1 MAATF
6 RETAEARVAG
16 NTIPATAG
24 SIINKEQ
31 YGIDFLF
38 PGYIVQS
45 ATITQSVNE
54 DITQDQK
61 NSIVSRLDLDHI
73 YDATVEVI
81 GGSSEDGTLS
91 SSGGNI
97 EVGDIAYSFAGHN
110 WKVTGVT
117 YNGSF
122 QDKKRY
128 TVTLQRSTNFP
139 AES

>member
-91 SSGGNI
+91 ASGGNI

-139 AES
+139 AE

>member
-24 SIINKEQ
+24 SIITKDQ

-38 PGYIVQS
+38 PGFIVQS

-61 NSIVSRLDLDHI
+61 NAIVSRLDLDHI

-81 GGSSEDGTLS
+81 GGSTEDGTLS
-91 SSGGNI
+91 ASGGNI
-97 EVGDIAYSFAGHN
+97 EVGDIAYNFAGHN

-122 QDKKRY
+122 QDKRRY
-128 TVTLQRSTNFP
+128 TVSLQRSTNFP
-139 AES
+139 AE

>member
-6 RETAEARVAG
+6 RETAEARIAG

-24 SIINKEQ
+24 SVINKEQ

-81 GGSSEDGTLS
+81 GGSTEDGTLS
-91 SSGGNI
+91 ASGGEI
-97 EVGDIAYSFAGHN
+97 QVGDIAYSFAGHN

-122 QDKKRY
+122 
-128 TVTLQRSTNFP
+128 
-139 AES
+139 

>member
-24 SIINKEQ
+24 SIITKDQ

-38 PGYIVQS
+38 PGFIVQS

-61 NSIVSRLDLDHI
+61 NAIVSRLDLDHI

-81 GGSSEDGTLS
+81 GGSTEDGTLS

-139 AES
+139 AE

>member
-1 MAATF
+1 MSATF
-6 RETAEARVAG
+6 VETNEARISGNVIPSNAG
-16 NTIPATAG
+16 E
-24 SIINKEQ
+24 IIRKDQ

-38 PGYIVQS
+38 PGFIVQS
-45 ATITQSVNE
+45 ASITQSVND
-54 DITQDQK
+54 DITYDQK

-81 GGSSEDGTLS
+81 GGSTEDGTLS
-91 SSGGNI
+91 STTGEI
-97 EVGDIAYSFAGHN
+97 QVGDIAYNFAGHT

-128 TVTLQRSTNFP
+128 TVTLQRSTNYP
-139 AES
+139 

>member
-24 SIINKEQ
+24 SVINKEQ

-38 PGYIVQS
+38 PGFIVQS

-81 GGSSEDGTLS
+81 GGSTEDGTLS

-97 EVGDIAYSFAGHN
+97 EVGDIAYNFAGHN
-110 WKVTGVT
+110 WKVVGIT

-128 TVTLQRSTNFP
+128 TVSLSRSSNYP
-139 AES
+139 PES

>member
-24 SIINKEQ
+24 SVINKEQ

-81 GGSSEDGTLS
+81 GGSTEDGTLS

-97 EVGDIAYSFAGHN
+97 EVGDIAYNFAGHN

-128 TVTLQRSTNFP
+128 QISLQRSTNYP
-139 AES
+139 PES

>member
-6 RETAEARVAG
+6 RETSEARVAG

-24 SIINKEQ
+24 SIITKDQ

-38 PGYIVQS
+38 PGFIVQS

-73 YDATVEVI
+73 YEATVEVI
-81 GGSSEDGTLS
+81 GGSTEDGTLS

-122 QDKKRY
+122 QDKRRY
-128 TVTLQRSTNFP
+128 TVNLQRSTNYP
-139 AES
+139 PES

>member
-24 SIINKEQ
+24 SIITKDQ

-38 PGYIVQS
+38 PGFIVQS

-81 GGSSEDGTLS
+81 GGSTEDGTLS
-91 SSGGNI
+91 ASGGNI
-97 EVGDIAYSFAGHN
+97 EVGDIAYNFAGHN

-122 QDKKRY
+122 QDKRRY

>member
-6 RETAEARVAG
+6 NETAEARVAG

-24 SIINKEQ
+24 SVINKEQ

-61 NSIVSRLDLDHI
+61 NAIVSRLDLDHI

-81 GGSSEDGTLS
+81 GGSTEDGTLS
-91 SSGGNI
+91 ASGGNI

-139 AES
+139 AE

>member
-24 SIINKEQ
+24 SIITKNE

-81 GGSSEDGTLS
+81 GGSTEDGTLS

-97 EVGDIAYSFAGHN
+97 EVGDIAYNFAGHN
-110 WKVTGVT
+110 WKVVSVT

-122 QDKKRY
+122 
-128 TVTLQRSTNFP
+128 
-139 AES
+139 

>member
-24 SIINKEQ
+24 SVINKEQ

-45 ATITQSVNE
+45 ATITQSVTE

-81 GGSSEDGTLS
+81 GGSTEDGTLS
-91 SSGGNI
+91 ASGGNI
-97 EVGDIAYSFAGHN
+97 EVGDIAYNFAGHN
-110 WKVTGVT
+110 WKVVSVT

-139 AES
+139 AE

>member
-24 SIINKEQ
+24 SVINKEQ

-81 GGSSEDGTLS
+81 GGSTEDGTLS

-139 AES
+139 AE

>member
-6 RETAEARVAG
+6 RETDEARVAG

-24 SIINKEQ
+24 SVINKEQ

-81 GGSSEDGTLS
+81 GGSTEDGTLS
-91 SSGGNI
+91 ASGGEI
-97 EVGDIAYSFAGHN
+97 QVGDIAYNFAGHN

-122 QDKKRY
+122 QDKRRY
-128 TVTLQRSTNFP
+128 QISLTRSTNYP
-139 AES
+139 PES

>member
-6 RETAEARVAG
+6 RETAGARVAG

-24 SIINKEQ
+24 SVINKEQ

-61 NSIVSRLDLDHI
+61 NAIVSRLDLDHI

-81 GGSSEDGTLS
+81 GGSTEDGTLS
-91 SSGGNI
+91 ASGGNI
-97 EVGDIAYSFAGHN
+97 EVGDIAYNFAGHN

-139 AES
+139 PES

>member
-6 RETAEARVAG
+6 NETAEARVAG

-61 NSIVSRLDLDHI
+61 NAIVSRLDLDHI

-81 GGSSEDGTLS
+81 GGSTEDGTLS
-91 SSGGNI
+91 ASGGNI

-139 AES
+139 AE

>member
-24 SIINKEQ
+24 SIITKDQ

-38 PGYIVQS
+38 PGFIVQS

-81 GGSSEDGTLS
+81 GGSTEDGTLS
-91 SSGGNI
+91 ASGGNI
-97 EVGDIAYSFAGHN
+97 EAGDIAYSFAGHN

-139 AES
+139 AE

>member
-1 MAATF
+1 MAAMF
-6 RETAEARVAG
+6 RETDEARVAG

-24 SIINKEQ
+24 SIITKDQ

-38 PGYIVQS
+38 PGFIVQR

-61 NSIVSRLDLDHI
+61 NAIVSRLDLDHI

-81 GGSSEDGTLS
+81 GGSTEDGTLS
-91 SSGGNI
+91 ASGGNI

-122 QDKKRY
+122 QDKRRY
-128 TVTLQRSTNFP
+128 TVSLQRSTNYP
-139 AES
+139 AQS

>member
-1 MAATF
+1 MSATF
-6 RETAEARVAG
+6 VETNEARISGNVIPSNAG
-16 NTIPATAG
+16 E
-24 SIINKEQ
+24 IIRKDQ

-38 PGYIVQS
+38 PGFIVQS
-45 ATITQSVNE
+45 ASITQSVND
-54 DITQDQK
+54 DITYDQK

-81 GGSSEDGTLS
+81 GGSTEDGTLS
-91 SSGGNI
+91 STTGEI
-97 EVGDIAYSFAGHN
+97 QVGDIAYNFAGHN

-128 TVTLQRSTNFP
+128 SVTLQRSTNYP
-139 AES
+139 

>member
-6 RETAEARVAG
+6 RETSEARVAG

-24 SIINKEQ
+24 SVINKEQ

-61 NSIVSRLDLDHI
+61 NAIVSRLDLDHI

-81 GGSSEDGTLS
+81 GGSTEDGTLS
-91 SSGGNI
+91 ASGGNI

>member
-6 RETAEARVAG
+6 NETAEARVAG

-24 SIINKEQ
+24 SIITKDQ

-38 PGYIVQS
+38 PGFIVQS

-61 NSIVSRLDLDHI
+61 NAIVSRLDLDHI

-81 GGSSEDGTLS
+81 GGSTEDGTLS
-91 SSGGNI
+91 ASGGNI
-97 EVGDIAYSFAGHN
+97 EVGDIAYNFAGHN
-110 WKVTGVT
+110 WKVTGIT

-122 QDKKRY
+122 QDKRRY
-128 TVTLQRSTNFP
+128 TVQLQRSTNYP
-139 AES
+139 PES

>member
-6 RETAEARVAG
+6 RETSEARVAG

-24 SIINKEQ
+24 SVINKEQ

-38 PGYIVQS
+38 PGFIVQS

-81 GGSSEDGTLS
+81 GGSTEDGTLS

-97 EVGDIAYSFAGHN
+97 EVGDIAYNFAGHN
-110 WKVTGVT
+110 WKVVSVT

-128 TVTLQRSTNFP
+128 TCQLQRSTNYP
-139 AES
+139 PES

>member
-6 RETAEARVAG
+6 RETDEARVAG

-24 SIINKEQ
+24 SVINKEQ

-81 GGSSEDGTLS
+81 GGSTEDGTLS
-91 SSGGNI
+91 ASGGNI

-139 AES
+139 AE

>member
-6 RETAEARVAG
+6 NETAEARVAG

-61 NSIVSRLDLDHI
+61 NAIVSRLDLDHI

-91 SSGGNI
+91 ASGGNI

-139 AES
+139 AE

>member
-24 SIINKEQ
+24 SIITKDQ

-38 PGYIVQS
+38 PGFIVQS

-81 GGSSEDGTLS
+81 GGSTEDGTLS
-91 SSGGNI
+91 ASGGNI
-97 EVGDIAYSFAGHN
+97 EVGDIAYNFAGHN

-139 AES
+139 PES

>member
-24 SIINKEQ
+24 SIITKDQ

-38 PGYIVQS
+38 PGFIVQS

-81 GGSSEDGTLS
+81 GGSTEDGPLS
-91 SSGGNI
+91 ASGGNI

-139 AES
+139 AE

>member
-24 SIINKEQ
+24 SVINKEQ

-38 PGYIVQS
+38 PGYIVQR

-81 GGSSEDGTLS
+81 GGSTEDGTLS

-97 EVGDIAYSFAGHN
+97 EVGDIAYNFAGHN

-128 TVTLQRSTNFP
+128 TVSMTRSTNYP
-139 AES
+139 PES

>member
-6 RETAEARVAG
+6 RETSEARVAG

-24 SIINKEQ
+24 SVINKEQ

-38 PGYIVQS
+38 PGFIVQS

-81 GGSSEDGTLS
+81 GGSTEDGTLS
-91 SSGGNI
+91 ASGGNI

>member
-24 SIINKEQ
+24 SVINKEQ

-38 PGYIVQS
+38 PGFIVQS

-81 GGSSEDGTLS
+81 GGSTEDGTLS
-91 SSGGNI
+91 ASGGNI
-97 EVGDIAYSFAGHN
+97 EVGDIAYNFAGHN

-128 TVTLQRSTNFP
+128 TVSMTRSTNYP
-139 AES
+139 PES

>member
-24 SIINKEQ
+24 SVINKEQ

-81 GGSSEDGTLS
+81 GGSTEDGTLS

-97 EVGDIAYSFAGHN
+97 EVGDIAYNFAGHN

-128 TVTLQRSTNFP
+128 TCQLTRSTNYP
-139 AES
+139 PES

>member
-24 SIINKEQ
+24 SIITKDQ

-38 PGYIVQS
+38 PGFIVQS
-45 ATITQSVNE
+45 ASITQSVNE

-81 GGSSEDGTLS
+81 GGSTEDGTLS
-91 SSGGNI
+91 ASGGNI
-97 EVGDIAYSFAGHN
+97 EVGDIAYNFAGHN

-139 AES
+139 PES

>member
-6 RETAEARVAG
+6 RETDEARVTG
-16 NTIPATAG
+16 KTIPSTAG

-45 ATITQSVNE
+45 ATITQSVTE
-54 DITQDQK
+54 DVTQDQK

-81 GGSSEDGTLS
+81 GGSTEDGTLS
-91 SSGGNI
+91 AQGGDI
-97 EVGDIAYSFAGHN
+97 QVGDIAYSFAGHN

-128 TVTLQRSTNFP
+128 SVTLQRSTNFP
-139 AES
+139 AQS

>member
-1 MAATF
+1 MAVTF
-6 RETAEARVAG
+6 RETSEARVAG

-24 SIINKEQ
+24 SVINKEQ

-81 GGSSEDGTLS
+81 GGSTEDGTLS
-91 SSGGNI
+91 ASGGNI

-139 AES
+139 PES

>member
-24 SIINKEQ
+24 SIITKDQ

-38 PGYIVQS
+38 PGFIVQS

-61 NSIVSRLDLDHI
+61 NAIVSRLDLDHI

-81 GGSSEDGTLS
+81 GGSTEDGTLS

-97 EVGDIAYSFAGHN
+97 EVGDIAYNFAGHN
-110 WKVTGVT
+110 WKVVGVT
-117 YNGSF
+117 YTGSF

-128 TVTLQRSTNFP
+128 TCKLQRSTNYP
-139 AES
+139 PQS